1 MSSNHVVLGRSQFRL
16 KQWVLRH
23 RARYHCEKCGCR
35 VGMSRFPRAGVSVSE
50 LHHTIPLAC
59 GGFHVKSNVE
69 LLCRDCHVNLH
80 KQERFLTLSPERRAW
95 VEYLTTY

>member
-1 MSSNHVVLGRSQFRL
+1 
-16 KQWVLRH
+16 
-23 RARYHCEKCGCR
+23 
-35 VGMSRFPRAGVSVSE
+35 MSRFPRAGVSVSE